1 MNSLVIVA
9 LPQKD
14 DRVYKIS
21 SEKVP
26 HLTLLFLGEDATKV
40 KNLAQIMDF
49 TNHAAS
55 TSLMRFGLEVDR
67 RGELGPDKADV
78 LFFSRSKWSGYETIR
93 DFRSNLLKNDAIKTA
108 YDSAEQFP
116 VWVPHLTLGF
126 PDKPAKPD
134 ESDFPGISYV
144 SFDRIAVWFGDYE
157 GIEFPLKAYDWDTDI
172 AMSDSRGIVANI
184 LSHHGV
190 KGMRWGVRSRSAG
203 VEAVSVTD
211 KRKRIKTS
219 GGRGHPASSD
229 AVRVRTIGQVG
240 KKSGLKALSN
250 EELQAYN
257 QRLNLEQQ
265 AKRLSYNDKS
275 PPKKFVLT
283 LLGQTGKQQASEA
296 ANTVASQQVKKLLAK
311 AA

>member
-134 ESDFPGISYV
+134 ESDFPGMSYV

-172 AMSDSRGIVANI
+172 AMSSTKDVVNDI
-184 LSHHGV
+184 LKHHGV
-190 KGMRWGVRSRSAG
+190 KGMKWGVRRRTTG
-203 VEAVSVTD
+203 VQAVSVTD
-211 KRKRIKTS
+211 KGKRLKTK
-219 GGRGHPASSD
+219 GGQGHPAHSD

-250 EELQAYN
+250 EELQAFN

-296 ANTVASQQVKKLLAK
+296 C
-311 AA
+311 